1 MPVWKVQIGLLSV
14 CLTVFNSKFF
24 SWTSSLTNYEIDT
37 KLYTFNTLLLTY
49 LLLFIKHYD
58 TVQLNSTKYPQ
69 SNNQA
74 VIVQVQYMHRL
85 CALDSAIK

>member
-1 MPVWKVQIGLLSV
+1 MR
-14 CLTVFNSKFF
+14 LTQNCTPLIPF
-24 SWTSSLTNYEIDT
+24 Y
-37 KLYTFNTLLLTY
+37 LLTY

-85 CALDSAIK
+85 CALDSVIT